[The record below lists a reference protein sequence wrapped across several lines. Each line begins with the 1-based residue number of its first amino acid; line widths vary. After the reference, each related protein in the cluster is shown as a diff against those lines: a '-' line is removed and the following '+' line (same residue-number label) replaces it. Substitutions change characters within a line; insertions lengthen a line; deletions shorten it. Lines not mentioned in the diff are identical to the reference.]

1 QIVKSEPNHIKAIGL
16 AVGTAGSAVIFA
28 GVTVIIAV
36 CGLSLVGIDFLAVM
50 GCASAISVFVAVVSA
65 LRLLPA
71 LISIFHKK
79 IHPKQT
85 KSEFD
90 GDVDTKWSKFV
101 VGKPLAAVLIGL
113 IILVVAAIPI
123 NDMRL
128 GIPDDGM
135 KPEDTTQKKA
145 YDIVSDKF
153 GEGFNGQIAMLVN
166 VKDQNDN
173 PEDLQKDLQSLTKD
187 INEMDHV
194 DMATPPQ
201 LSDSKDY
208 ALVAIIPEKGPNAQS
223 TNDLVHDLRAY
234 DDEARD

>member
-1 QIVKSEPNHIKAIGL
+1 
-16 AVGTAGSAVIFA
+16 
-28 GVTVIIAV
+28 
-36 CGLSLVGIDFLAVM
+36 
-50 GCASAISVFVAVVSA
+50 FVAVVSA
-65 LRLLPA
+65 LTLLPA

-208 ALVAIIPEKGPNAQS
+208 ALVAIIREKGPSAQC
-223 TNDLVHDLRAY
+223 TNDLVHELRDY
-234 DDEARD
+234 DDDARDKYNFKTEVSGQSVINIDMSQKLNEAIPLFAGVIVALAFVLLMVVFRSIIIP